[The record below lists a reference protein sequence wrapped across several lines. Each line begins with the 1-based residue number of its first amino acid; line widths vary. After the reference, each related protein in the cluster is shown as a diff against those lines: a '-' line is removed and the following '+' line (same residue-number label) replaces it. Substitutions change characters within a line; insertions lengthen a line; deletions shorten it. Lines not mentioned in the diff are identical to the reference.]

1 MPHSGIAFVS
11 ACLRKQDAPHV
22 LHHCSQLK
30 EQIMCI
36 EKFARNLG
44 FALAAVAVIISVGF
58 TFEYL
63 PVVNVLAR

>member
-1 MPHSGIAFVS
+1 MPYSGIAFVS
-11 ACLRKQDAPHV
+11 ARLRQQDAAHV
-22 LHHCSQLK
+22 LNHCSQLR

-36 EKFARNLG
+36 EKFARTLG
-44 FALAAVAVIISVGF
+44 FALAAVAVIIGVGF